1 MNARVDLS
9 WYSKLN
15 LKLKF
20 LLFTSLVVI
29 AICAGNYF
37 IVDRIFRGYLQ
48 AEMQD
53 QAREISTSLE
63 DQLYNFIDPRFV
75 QSTASRML
83 NERREISRIMVFRR
97 NGNLMES
104 F

>member
-1 MNARVDLS
+1 MRKVAPMRGSMS

-37 IVDRIFRGYLQ
+37 FVDRIFRGYLQ
-48 AEMQD
+48 SEMQD
-53 QAREISTSLE
+53 EAREISTSLE
-63 DQLYNFIDPRFV
+63 DQLFNFIDPRFV

-83 NERREISRIMVFRR
+83 NERREISRIMVFKR
-97 NGNLMES
+97 MEI
-104 F
+104 